1 MAASQDAAAAPEVFV
16 SDLMASAEQ
25 GAAGTDGAVGDAT
38 AEDREIETES
48 GDSSEGSRT
57 VDCSTVLAT
66 AVGLALTSYLLAI
79 VDFV

>member
-38 AEDREIETES
+38 AEDR
-48 GDSSEGSRT
+48 
-57 VDCSTVLAT
+57 
-66 AVGLALTSYLLAI
+66 
-79 VDFV
+79 

>member
-1 MAASQDAAAAPEVFV
+1 MAVLQDASAAPEVLV

-25 GAAGTDGAVGDAT
+25 GGAGTDGAVGDAT

-57 VDCSTVLAT
+57 VDYSTILAT
-66 AVGLALTSYLLAI
+66 AVGLALTSYLLVI
-79 VDFV
+79 VDFI